1 MILRARR
8 RRQRKRSGRGFA
20 KPLSIFCS
28 SSLLLLAR
36 IFLLHSLSADPLTEF
51 GLIGCFIIKG
61 EEGSNRKIKRS
72 REKARGNV
80 GKRRMEYRIAIVFG
94 LPLTSVV
101 LGWRDFRVDSSSNH
115 ASFGEASFEGLEYS

>member
-8 RRQRKRSGRGFA
+8 RRRRKRSERGLA

-28 SSLLLLAR
+28 SLLLLLAR

-61 EEGSNRKIKRS
+61 EERGVRKGGKMKHS
-72 REKARGNV
+72 REREKNRV
-80 GKRRMEYRIAIVFG
+80 EYKIAIVFG
-94 LPLTSVV
+94 LPLTSVI
-101 LGWRDFRVDSSSNH
+101 LGWRDFQVDSSSNH
-115 ASFGEASFEGLEYS
+115 ASFGD

>member
-8 RRQRKRSGRGFA
+8 RRRRKRNERGFA
-20 KPLSIFCS
+20 KPLSIFYS

-61 EEGSNRKIKRS
+61 EERGVRRGRKMKRS
-72 REKARGNV
+72 RERKNER
-80 GKRRMEYRIAIVFG
+80 KI
-94 LPLTSVV
+94 
-101 LGWRDFRVDSSSNH
+101 GWNIGSQ
-115 ASFGEASFEGLEYS
+115 